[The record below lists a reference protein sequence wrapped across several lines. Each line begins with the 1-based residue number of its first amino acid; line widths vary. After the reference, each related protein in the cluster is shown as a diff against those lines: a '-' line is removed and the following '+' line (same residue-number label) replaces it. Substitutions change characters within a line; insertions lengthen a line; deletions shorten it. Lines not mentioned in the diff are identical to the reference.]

1 MLVPQPTAERGG
13 DAGDEGADYPIDE
26 VVGAD
31 LVQCYGGAV
40 VLADLIAGH
49 RQ

>member
-1 MLVPQPTAERGG
+1 
-13 DAGDEGADYPIDE
+13 

-31 LVQCYGGAV
+31 LAQCYGGAV

-49 RQ
+49 SITATTKKVGRR